1 MDFPTRRKGGGERV
15 SLVNFFFSSSLSL
28 SSLLSSKRERCV
40 NYRSSF
46 LSSAGGSIFVSHRDF
61 RRPVSRN
68 ACGKLVEILF
78 ILTFVPLRFANI
90 GDKWTREGCC
100 RRRDLYFFS
109 FSLFYFYLLS
119 LLIFH
124 RGNGN
129 VRIRIRKRG
138 TSLSSGIEN
147 KTGRGCR
154 ENFRSPLFRFR
165 F

>member
-1 MDFPTRRKGGGERV
+1 MDRTHRTAPFSYSNVNWVIECECERASPDMDFPTRRKGGGERV

-68 ACGKLVEILF
+68 ARGKLVEILF

-109 FSLFYFYLLS
+109 FSLLS
-119 LLIFH
+119 LSII
-124 RGNGN
+124 
-129 VRIRIRKRG
+129 VA
-138 TSLSSGIEN
+138 
-147 KTGRGCR
+147 
-154 ENFRSPLFRFR
+154 NFPSWEWKC
-165 F
+165 